1 LRFQASIWL
10 PAFPEA
16 APPSPDLSKAQGA
29 IALVF
34 ARLVIAARHRLRWR
48 AFPAAMTLLVSSH
61 REEKIMIK
69 KILLGLTVVAVACA
83 GAAIAQQSGIKRT
96 PLQKLEFPA
105 GYNTITAIA
114 EVPAGGA
121 AGRHTHPGAETGYVL
136 EGELELL
143 IDGKPPLKVRA
154 GESYQIPEGAV
165 HDAKAGDKPFKVLG
179 VYVVKEGQPLASPA
193 P

>member
-1 LRFQASIWL
+1 MIRKMIFGLAIV
-10 PAFPEA
+10 AF
-16 APPSPDLSKAQGA
+16 
-29 IALVF
+29 
-34 ARLVIAARHRLRWR
+34 
-48 AFPAAMTLLVSSH
+48 
-61 REEKIMIK
+61 
-69 KILLGLTVVAVACA
+69 ACA
-83 GAAIAQQSGIKRT
+83 GAAIAQQGGIKRT
-96 PLQKLEFPA
+96 PLQKLDFPP
-105 GYNTITAIA
+105 GFNTVTAIA

-143 IDGKPPLKVRA
+143 IDGKPPLKVKA

-179 VYVVKEGQPLASPA
+179 IYVVKAGEPLAKPA

>member
-1 LRFQASIWL
+1 
-10 PAFPEA
+10 
-16 APPSPDLSKAQGA
+16 
-29 IALVF
+29 
-34 ARLVIAARHRLRWR
+34 
-48 AFPAAMTLLVSSH
+48 
-61 REEKIMIK
+61 MIK
-69 KILLGLTVVAVACA
+69 KILLGLAVVAFA
-83 GAAIAQQSGIKRT
+83 GVGVAIAQQTGIKRT
-96 PLQKLEFPA
+96 PLQKLDFPA

-136 EGELELL
+136 EGELELV
-143 IDGKPPLKVRA
+143 IDGQAPMKIKA

-179 VYVVKEGQPLASPA
+179 VYVVKAGEPLAKPA

>member
-1 LRFQASIWL
+1 
-10 PAFPEA
+10 
-16 APPSPDLSKAQGA
+16 
-29 IALVF
+29 
-34 ARLVIAARHRLRWR
+34 
-48 AFPAAMTLLVSSH
+48 
-61 REEKIMIK
+61 MIK
-69 KILLGLTVVAVACA
+69 KLLLGLTVVAIA
-83 GAAIAQQSGIKRT
+83 GAGVAIAQQTGIKRT
-96 PLQKLEFPA
+96 PLQKLDFPA

-143 IDGKPPLKVRA
+143 IDGQPPMKIKA
-154 GESYQIPEGAV
+154 GESYQIPEGAI

-179 VYVVKEGQPLASPA
+179 VYVVKAGEPLAKPA